1 VPDRDGKT
9 AQLPSQKKIEGGK
22 KKRRALFGTER
33 VLNDDGKNDKTMALA
48 QLKDPKDAKRFFV
61 FFFFY
66 FFQQAVATAAA
77 IIYYFCC
84 CRTIH

>member
-48 QLKDPKDAKRFFV
+48 QLKDPKDAKRFLF
-61 FFFFY
+61 

-77 IIYYFCC
+77 IIYYFCF

>member
-1 VPDRDGKT
+1 
-9 AQLPSQKKIEGGK
+9 
-22 KKRRALFGTER
+22 
-33 VLNDDGKNDKTMALA
+33 LNDDGKNDKTMALA